1 MCAVII
7 SNLQITLRPGV
18 KAAAIEAFK
27 KRRVFEECAAAIPG
41 FLSAKLLEV
50 EGAPDAI
57 AVIAEWTDATAFR
70 AWVAHPVRAAQEAD
84 LADYLAAA
92 PHTTLYAPS
101 LDFRRS
107 T

>member
-1 MCAVII
+1 MII

-57 AVIAEWTDATAFR
+57 AVIAEWTDATAFQ